1 MLPFCF
7 QRLCYRFIQIRAH
20 RISVSFQNLLR
31 VPHVPD
37 QLNQSTFCDRSPAM
51 DLPEEGSARIAG
63 NWKRGGGCDNKS
75 YPIACDDHFQTISP
89 FPFPFP
95 HFPFPIS
102 LFPVPPFISTRH
114 GRYSYGIRMAI
125 YGARD
130 PFPIP
135 FPPLYNPC

>member
-37 QLNQSTFCDRSPAM
+37 QLNQSTFCDQSPAM

-63 NWKRGGGCDNKS
+63 NLKQSRGVVTTNHA
-75 YPIACDDHFQTISP
+75 PIACDDHFQTILHFLIS
-89 FPFPFP
+89 PFPFP

-102 LFPVPPFISTRH
+102 LFPVPPFISTLPLRTDRLTDMRE
-114 GRYSYGIRMAI
+114 GYGS
-125 YGARD
+125 
-130 PFPIP
+130 
-135 FPPLYNPC
+135 